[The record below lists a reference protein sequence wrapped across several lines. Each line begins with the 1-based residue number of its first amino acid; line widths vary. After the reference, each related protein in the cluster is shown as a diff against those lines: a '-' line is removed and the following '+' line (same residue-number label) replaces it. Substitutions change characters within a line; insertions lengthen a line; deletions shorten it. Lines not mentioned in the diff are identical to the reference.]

1 MMLSH
6 PNQEHLYKVVE
17 ASRIKSVRLPTAE
30 QAKRGKAMR
39 SSPALAQA
47 RNKAF
52 AKVLTTPRSAK
63 RRLGFQGGAG
73 EEAGSKR
80 RKSTRKAAIK
90 NGKNGTAL
98 DFNDTGSIFE
108 NAASDEEDFD
118 PLENE
123 RAFLRAE
130 TRRAREERQKM
141 EDQRKNLEK
150 SMQDLKERE
159 QRMKDLAART
169 PTPAIP
175 AAPAIPAIPTATTD
189 GKPALLNDPLTN
201 ITALPLMRQS
211 QDHTVQLLLA
221 HEQNARQKLMLEAN
235 RRASERDLEVERE
248 RREAQRK
255 LHETRYDAVAD
266 EVTQLNMQRV
276 VDTLRY
282 GNFHNS
288 SM

>member
-1 MMLSH
+1 M
-6 PNQEHLYKVVE
+6 VE
-17 ASRIKSVRLPTAE
+17 ASKIKSVRLPTAE
-30 QAKRGKAMR
+30 QAKRGEAMR
-39 SSPALAQA
+39 ASPAFAQA

-52 AKVLTTPRSAK
+52 AKVLSTPRSAK
-63 RRLGFQGGAG
+63 RRLGFQSQGGAG
-73 EEAGSKR
+73 EEGSISKR
-80 RKSTRKAAIK
+80 RKSTRKAALK
-90 NGKNGTAL
+90 NGAKL

-118 PLENE
+118 ALEKE
-123 RAFLRAE
+123 RAVLLAE

-235 RRASERDLEVERE
+235 RRASEREREVERE
-248 RREAQRK
+248 RRDAERK
-255 LHETRYDAVAD
+255 LHETRYDAVAE
-266 EVTQLNMQRV
+266 EVSQLNMIRIL
-276 VDTLRY
+276 DTLRF

-288 SM
+288 SR

>member
-1 MMLSH
+1 MLLSH

-98 DFNDTGSIFE
+98 DFNDTGSVSE
-108 NAASDEEDFD
+108 SPASDEEDLD
-118 PLENE
+118 PLEKE

-130 TRRAREERQKM
+130 TSRAREERQKL
-141 EDQRKNLEK
+141 EIQQKNLEK
-150 SMQDLKERE
+150 I
-159 QRMKDLAART
+159 MKDLKKESEQ
-169 PTPAIP
+169 PIKDL
-175 AAPAIPAIPTATTD
+175 TATQ
-189 GKPALLNDPLTN
+189 P
-201 ITALPLMRQS
+201 R
-211 QDHTVQLLLA
+211 LLLC
-221 HEQNARQKLMLEAN
+221 
-235 RRASERDLEVERE
+235 V
-248 RREAQRK
+248 
-255 LHETRYDAVAD
+255 
-266 EVTQLNMQRV
+266 
-276 VDTLRY
+276 
-282 GNFHNS
+282 
-288 SM
+288 